1 MLEKMNA
8 ITISR
13 RSVRLF
19 VEEQQPLETGNA
31 VGHESRYP
39 SGDEKEH
46 DRPQRETVPSLG
58 SIKALRVPVVELGK
72 ALCPIFPTTSED
84 IGKQGMFLLI

>member
-13 RSVRLF
+13 RSARLF
-19 VEEQQPLETGNA
+19 VEEQQPLQIGNA
-31 VGHESRYP
+31 VGNESRYSP
-39 SGDEKEH
+39 GDEKEY
-46 DRPQRETVPSLG
+46 DRPQRETVLSLG
-58 SIKALRVPVVELGK
+58 NIKAPRVPVVELGK

-84 IGKQGMFLLI
+84 IGKQGMFRLI